1 MIEVKNL
8 SINLGEFFLKNINL
22 AVNDGEYFVI
32 LGPTGAGKTILIECI
47 AGLRRMKQGEI
58 WLNDSNVTGL
68 SPEQRNIGYVPQDYV
83 LFPFLNVVNNITFG
97 LKQAKWPKNKIEE
110 RAKDIAD
117 LMGISHL
124 LERDTTSL
132 SGGEKQRVALARAL
146 APSPKIL
153 LLDEPLSALDMQTS
167 RYLRFELQR
176 IHRELGITTIHI
188 THNQVEAEELADR
201 IAILNAGEINQVG
214 SAEEIFFHPC
224 NAAVMNYLGRPNIL
238 DCDECR
244 IIGRG
249 IMEAGCRGL
258 KIIVPHDGKAFKR
271 IIIYP
276 RDVYVSVSEPPGSQ
290 VNRFRA
296 VITDVKTSAS
306 TVRLRFKAG
315 ENMIR
320 SELPRQVFEEMGL
333 STGMEA
339 FITLSL
345 RRIKIFETGENDF
358 SPVTSD
364 QNDDS

>member
-1 MIEVKNL
+1 
-8 SINLGEFFLKNINL
+8 
-22 AVNDGEYFVI
+22 
-32 LGPTGAGKTILIECI
+32 
-47 AGLRRMKQGEI
+47 
-58 WLNDSNVTGL
+58 
-68 SPEQRNIGYVPQDYV
+68 
-83 LFPFLNVVNNITFG
+83 VVNNITFG

-124 LERDTTSL
+124 LERDTVSL

-201 IAILNAGEINQVG
+201 IAILNAGEINQIG

-244 IIGRG
+244 IAGRG
-249 IMEAGCRGL
+249 IMEVDCRGL
-258 KIIVPHDGKAFKR
+258 KIIVPHDGKSFNR

-276 RDVYVSVSEPPGSQ
+276 RDVYVSRTEPPGSQ
-290 VNRFRA
+290 VNRFTGI
-296 VITDVKTSAS
+296 ITDIKTSPS
-306 TVRLRFKAG
+306 TVRLRFKVG
-315 ENMIR
+315 ENMLR

-333 STGMEA
+333 TVGMET
-339 FITLSL
+339 FVTLSL
-345 RRIKIFETGENDF
+345 RRIKIFETADTDVSSGISYRNDK
-358 SPVTSD
+358 S
-364 QNDDS
+364 